1 MKTSGKIW
9 PFILS
14 FLFNK
19 LASPGEHLEQSYFG
33 QQYFHTMGV
42 EASLLEIVPVDHSV
56 KNYRGTESMEDKLD
70 PSEKTN
76 MQRVLKYKVLIPR
89 DTRVFVHTR
98 AVESHRG

>member
-1 MKTSGKIW
+1 M
-9 PFILS
+9 
-14 FLFNK
+14 
-19 LASPGEHLEQSYFG
+19 EQSYFG

-42 EASLLEIVPVDHSV
+42 ELSLLEIVPVDHSV

-76 MQRVLKYKVLIPR
+76 IQRVLKYKVLIPR
-89 DTRVFVHTR
+89 DTRVFAHTR

>member
-1 MKTSGKIW
+1 MK
-9 PFILS
+9 
-14 FLFNK
+14 
-19 LASPGEHLEQSYFG
+19 QSYFG

-42 EASLLEIVPVDHSV
+42 DLSLLEIVPVDHSV

-76 MQRVLKYKVLIPR
+76 IQRVLKYKVLIRR